1 MCVCVCD
8 PLCVC
13 VTPEYVTPLHCVC
26 DLMYVTLLCIC
37 MWRMRVAESM
47 LMQVEQRLQPVIED
61 LVGIGRVGTLIK
73 GAVGVSQV
81 GTLENCRVQLL
92 NLGLCIYF

>member
-1 MCVCVCD
+1 
-8 PLCVC
+8 
-13 VTPEYVTPLHCVC
+13 
-26 DLMYVTLLCIC
+26 
-37 MWRMRVAESM
+37 MRVAESM